1 MVVSQALPITQE
13 NHETIEKYTDYRRN
27 IKNRAKQTVKAEK
40 STLRNLAKHLRNKPF
55 KNATTDDLQSFFHP
69 IPNRGSKDIYANHLI
84 QFYRWLLQLKRRERP
99 EIMDWYDYQTK
110 REKDKHRDP
119 NHKENNFITPTD
131 YKKIIQTSTSL
142 QDKAL
147 FETYYLSGARLS
159 EVLSMTIK
167 DITDNGEYVEITV
180 NESKTKPR
188 KIPLEEHPEHLLR
201 WKENHILKDKPDNPL
216 WINKQYTQLSPT
228 GVHDKFKSLLK
239 KAQIHKPFKIHSFRK
254 TRAYI
259 MFNNDEKRYTD
270 KEISLFFGWSLGEMS
285 NRREEYDLSNYDDLL
300 DKVKQ
305 TVTRPKTYDQLQH
318 EKDTLEKKYDK
329 KISKLEQE
337 LKQLANYLHK
347 ELYRDGTRYPFM
359 TQFRKF
365 DKDTNYSHKD
375 YYFSKEHL
383 DYIPVDKKEQQ
394 IIDDMDN
401 DIIEMQQ
408 GYEKQRDK
416 EIALYLKKLH
426 KQSPNE
432 LTTDEQ
438 DTLNKKLEI
447 IYEIFKISP
456 PYTKQKEKEAT
467 NYLKKLHKQS
477 PNELTTDEQDTLE
490 GKLGKI
496 K

>member
-329 KISKLEQE
+329 KISKLEEDLQRVMT
-337 LKQLANYLHK
+337 YLEPHVISPLSKIDTHHHK
-347 ELYRDGTRYPFM
+347 YTEDGKRI
-359 TQFRKF
+359 
-365 DKDTNYSHKD
+365 DYS
-375 YYFSKEHL
+375 FSKKHH
-383 DYIPVDKKEQQ
+383 DFKPVDKKLQEE
-394 IIDDMDN
+394 IN
-401 DIIEMQQ
+401 TVYEFKIETELAV
-408 GYEKQRDK
+408 EKFLEKHKK
-416 EIALYLKKLH
+416 EAMEDLNAKEKKEFGAILKKICD
-426 KQSPNE
+426 KYPYVTYN
-432 LTTDEQ
+432 
-438 DTLNKKLEI
+438 
-447 IYEIFKISP
+447 P
-456 PYTKQKEKEAT
+456 PSGAT
-467 NYLKKLHKQS
+467 INHDIRNLKTIHEYPRIQVI
-477 PNELTTDEQDTLE
+477 QY
-490 GKLGKI
+490 
-496 K
+496 